1 MLPHSHSQA
10 GVIIDAGHL
19 LLWRA
24 GNTTGQ
30 PRGGAQ
36 DEVSHVAASG
46 SMSSRCSR
54 PPGPT
59 AGAGG
64 PRALPGPRAAAGTGA
79 GGAGL

>member
-10 GVIIDAGHL
+10 GVITDADHL

-24 GNTTGQ
+24 GNTAGQ

-46 SMSSRCSR
+46 SMSFPKRKPWLQEASGSQGR
-54 PPGPT
+54 
-59 AGAGG
+59 
-64 PRALPGPRAAAGTGA
+64 LPGP
-79 GGAGL
+79 